1 MRWRFKA
8 ISIAKHTSL
17 IVPLD
22 VDTLDAAR
30 EAVDGC
36 GPVPVYKV
44 GFQLFTRSGR
54 EAVAMVRDAGKDVF
68 LDLKLYDIPNTVEKG
83 AAAAAD
89 MGVLMTTVH
98 ASGGPDMI
106 TAARRAVEGSNT
118 NILAVTV
125 LTSFD
130 EASWKAVANSDEP
143 AADAVVRLAVL
154 AYDAGAH
161 GIVASPREAAA
172 IREALGPEALI
183 VTPGVRPAWASTD
196 DQARVMTPRDAAQA
210 GVDYIVCGR
219 PILKHVD
226 PAEAARLIMEE
237 MTG

>member
-1 MRWRFKA
+1 M
-8 ISIAKHTSL
+8 
-17 IVPLD
+17 PLD

-30 EAVDGC
+30 EAVDRC

-44 GFQLFTRSGR
+44 GFQLFTRVGR
-54 EAVAMVRDAGKDVF
+54 DAVAMVRDAGKDVF
-68 LDLKLYDIPNTVEKG
+68 LDLKMYDIPNTVEKG
-83 AAAAAD
+83 AAAAAEL
-89 MGVLMTTVH
+89 GVLLTTVH

-106 TAARRAVEGSNT
+106 AAARRAVDGSQT

-125 LTSFD
+125 LTSFN
-130 EASWKAVANSDEP
+130 EAAWKAVANSGETT
-143 AADAVVRLAVL
+143 ADAVVRLAIM

-161 GIVASPREAAA
+161 GIVASPHEAAA
-172 IREALGPEALI
+172 IRAELGHEALI

-196 DQARVMTPRDAAQA
+196 DQARVMTPREAVQA

-219 PILKHVD
+219 PILKHED